1 MLVTGIERKG
11 GIVSMAELLVVT
23 LAYTITGR
31 DADVLTRV
39 RLIADAVRNA
49 PGLVTSRFYR
59 SRGNDAYYL
68 MLTTWDDD
76 ESWRR
81 AQERHNPKLLLQGSA
96 TGLLIAPPQQWLMR
110 YLWGY
115 SRPQASAILAA
126 AHLAHIRKE
135 QAAYAQLG
143 WIEGL
148 RQPAVQAP
156 LAFSFLA
163 RGVHE
168 ESFAGGQSATPT
180 SDTAEEAPYHQ
191 GSVLLNL
198 FSWASEDEREQFY
211 ADPNYQDINRFVSS
225 TGTVRVLP
233 LEPM

>member
-1 MLVTGIERKG
+1 MT
-11 GIVSMAELLVVT
+11 ELLVVT

-39 RLIADAVRNA
+39 RLIADTVRNA
-49 PGLVTSRFYR
+49 PGLVTPRFYR

-81 AQERHNPKLLLQGSA
+81 AQERYNPRLLLLQSA
-96 TGLLIAPPQQWLMR
+96 AGLLTAPPQQWLMR

-115 SRPQASAILAA
+115 SRPQASPVLAA

-135 QAAYAQLG
+135 QASYAQLG

-148 RQPAVQAP
+148 HKPEVQAP

-168 ESFAGGQSATPT
+168 EVPPGAQSATPAPE
-180 SDTAEEAPYHQ
+180 SQEEVPYHL

-198 FSWASEDEREQFY
+198 FSWASDYERDQFY

-225 TGTVRVLP
+225 TGIVRILP